1 MGEASLTIL
10 LTRNFWPSRDAVYSA
25 PTNLADS
32 DAGASVNKATGLP
45 VSNADPFTV
54 MGMAISRLSDAM

>member
-10 LTRNFWPSRDAVYSA
+10 LTRNFWPSRDAAYSD

-32 DAGASVNKATGLP
+32 DAGASANKATGLP
-45 VSNADPFTV
+45 ASTAEPFTT
-54 MGMAISRLSDAM
+54 MGMAIRRLSDAT